1 VMSAVTGV
9 QPDIV
14 VNCAAWTAVD
24 ACESD
29 PDRAL
34 AANGT
39 AVRWVAEAC
48 ERAGAHLVHL
58 STDYVFDGT
67 LDRPYHEWDEPAPQS
82 VYGISKLVG
91 EREALALGP
100 AAAVVRTA
108 WVCGVH
114 GSNMVKTVM
123 RLAAER
129 DELAFVDDQI
139 GSPTFTHD
147 LAVALRRVALDR
159 MSGVVHATN
168 SSSCSWY
175 EFARLVVAETGR
187 DPSMVTPITTAEL
200 QPPRPAP
207 RPANSVLD
215 NAVLRMAGFA
225 PMRDFREP
233 LAETVA
239 ALSRS

>member
-1 VMSAVTGV
+1 M
-9 QPDIV
+9 
-14 VNCAAWTAVD
+14 
-24 ACESD
+24 
-29 PDRAL
+29 
-34 AANGT
+34 
-39 AVRWVAEAC
+39 
-48 ERAGAHLVHL
+48 
-58 STDYVFDGT
+58 

-100 AAAVVRTA
+100 GAAVVRTA

-168 SSSCSWY
+168 SSTCSWY

-187 DPSMVTPITTAEL
+187 DPAMVKPITTAEL

-207 RPANSVLD
+207 RPANSVLRSERG
-215 NAVLRMAGFA
+215 APELPHWREGLRACLD
-225 PMRDFREP
+225 R
-233 LAETVA
+233 
-239 ALSRS
+239 LSS